1 MTLFLCGDVM
11 TGRGI
16 DQVLEYRSDPSL
28 REPYVRDAREY
39 VWLAEAQNGPIPQPV
54 RPEYLWGEALTE
66 LDRVRP
72 DARIVNLET
81 SVTRSDDF
89 WPGKGIHYRMH
100 PKNVGCLTVAR
111 VDVCVLANNH
121 VLDFG
126 HRGLLETLETL
137 RAAGIQSCGAGRTS
151 EEARNPASV
160 ERGGRAVRVFGLA
173 HESSGV
179 MPDWN
184 ALETRPGVAWLGE
197 LTESAAH
204 EVAQRVALAKRPGD
218 VAVVSI
224 HWGTNWGYQVEPEQ
238 VRFAHWLVE
247 GGVDVVHGH
256 SSHHPRPIEV
266 YRNRLVLYGC
276 GDFIDDYEGIAGY
289 EEFRDDLRLMYFV
302 TLDERG
308 QLLRLR
314 MVPLQAKRFSLVRAT
329 QEDAAWLASTLSE
342 SSRTFGTSVHRS
354 GDGLELAWR

>member
-16 DQVLEYRSDPSL
+16 DQVLEHPGDPSL

-39 VWLAEAQNGPIPQPV
+39 VWLAEEQNGPIPHPV
-54 RPEYLWGEALTE
+54 SGAYLWGEALVE

-100 PKNVGCLTVAR
+100 PKNVGCLAVALL
-111 VDVCVLANNH
+111 DVCVLANNH

-126 HRGLLETLETL
+126 RRGLLETLETL
-137 RAAGIQSCGAGRTS
+137 AAAGIQTCGAGRTS
-151 EEARNPASV
+151 DEARRPAHV
-160 ERGGRAVRVFGLA
+160 ERPGRALRVFGLA
-173 HESSGV
+173 HHSSGV

-184 ALETRPGVAWLGE
+184 ALSDRPGVAWVGD
-197 LTESAAH
+197 LTEVAAAD
-204 EVAQRVALAKRPGD
+204 VAERVRGAKRPGD

-224 HWGTNWGYQVEPEQ
+224 HWGTNWGYHVEPEQ

-247 GGVDVVHGH
+247 GGADVVHGH
-256 SSHHPRPIEV
+256 SSHHVRPVEV
-266 YRNRLVLYGC
+266 YRDRLILYGC

-289 EEFRDDLRLMYFV
+289 EELRSDLRLMYFATV
-302 TLDERG
+302 DERG
-308 QLLRLR
+308 HLTRLR

-329 QEDAAWLASTLSE
+329 AEDEAWLASTLSAVG
-342 SSRTFGTSVHRS
+342 RPFGTSVRAG